1 MTDINEDQQSEKN
14 HNESDRRS
22 GKDRRKV
29 HTMSNSDKDR
39 RTWDRRKKKPNK

>member
-29 HTMSNSDKDR
+29 HTMINSDKDR
-39 RTWDRRKKKPNK
+39 RIWDRRKKKPNK